1 MYVFLIFET
10 CLFFPSSRLFIAG
23 LKTSCLGK
31 QRYPKRRAEEETESD
46 TIKISKKSRGPPTV
60 GFLHRETYDD
70 QQVCSSPFIFG
81 QEIQSYPVPT
91 PSIETSSK
99 GIGEMIDSVNE
110 NFTNYCAT
118 FKQIRSELA
127 QNFQDAQI
135 KLKVNQYII
144 ICSYII

>member
-23 LKTSCLGK
+23 LKTSSLGK

-70 QQVCSSPFIFG
+70 EHVSSSFIFG

-99 GIGEMIDSVNE
+99 GIGEMIDSANE

-135 KLKVNQYII
+135 KLKVNQHII
-144 ICSYII
+144 FCSYIF